1 MQFSKRNGYARI
13 RETIQI
19 DAIDHDL
26 KTRLWSLLDIYLY
39 SKYKKPFIFN
49 QSSHNVLD
57 QLIQTYWF
65 SFFKKA
71 TDEIPTENN
80 HKISVLKRIFLTELP
95 WFKIY
100 DFIEFNIH
108 HYPFLDFK
116 ESFISEINKV
126 LIDEKSAYQVINEQI
141 IEITSE
147 QEIQSIE
154 EAFKNTNQYSGIQ
167 QHLNQALKLMSDR
180 QNPNYSKSMHDSI
193 SAL

>member
-1 MQFSKRNGYARI
+1 MQFSKRNGYTKI

-80 HKISVLKRIFLTELP
+80 HKISVLKRIFLTS
-95 WFKIY
+95 
-100 DFIEFNIH
+100 N
-108 HYPFLDFK
+108 
-116 ESFISEINKV
+116 
-126 LIDEKSAYQVINEQI
+126 
-141 IEITSE
+141 
-147 QEIQSIE
+147 
-154 EAFKNTNQYSGIQ
+154 
-167 QHLNQALKLMSDR
+167 
-180 QNPNYSKSMHDSI
+180 
-193 SAL
+193 